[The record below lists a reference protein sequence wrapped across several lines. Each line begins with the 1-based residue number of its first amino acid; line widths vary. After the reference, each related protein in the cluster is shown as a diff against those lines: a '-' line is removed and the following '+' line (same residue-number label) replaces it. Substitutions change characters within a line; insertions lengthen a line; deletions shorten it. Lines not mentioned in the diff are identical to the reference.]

1 MMLRLAA
8 ILSLAIVV
16 GPAVGAEPVDL
27 QEKMKKLIDGAEPS
41 IVSLVVSHNPKHSIP
56 RANRPWELGDYRS
69 PAIAGFR
76 GRQPD
81 RDKLDLA
88 DARNAADHTLG
99 SGVVL
104 DEREGLILTCYH
116 LIDGARKIY
125 ARGVGNAGSY
135 ADIVAGDARS
145 DLAVLRLRTP
155 MLKLKAAKL
164 ADVRTHD
171 APRAKATVTR
181 GQWIIAIAHP
191 FAAGAADGRATASW
205 GIVGNVGRR
214 SPLPPGAE
222 DIRPGYLHQYGS
234 LIQTDARANLG
245 SSGGGLFNLDGELI
259 GLLSAA
265 AGVAGSEAAG
275 GYAIPMDSIYRGVLD
290 VLRRGGEVEYGFL
303 GVAPDRLSADP
314 RRPGLYVS
322 TVTPGS
328 PAALAGIEPNDLIQ
342 SVNGRPIQED
352 ADLFLLIGGA
362 LAGKDVTLTVISQN
376 QSREVRATLAKFQHP
391 YPHIASVPP
400 PAYSGLRVDYS
411 SLMVQQLIG
420 PGARMGLNLN
430 GVIVRDLE
438 PNSRAEAAFRQLPI
452 GQGRWLITKV
462 NGTPVANPPAFHAAA
477 AKSQTLRLT
486 VVNAMDYTGAERTV
500 TLP

>member
-1 MMLRLAA
+1 MMVRFAL
-8 ILSLAIVV
+8 LSLAFAAL
-16 GPAVGAEPVDL
+16 PALGAEPAEL
-27 QEKMKKLIDGAEPS
+27 QDKMKKLIDAAGPS
-41 IVSLVVSHNPKHSIP
+41 VVSLVVSHNPKHAIP

-69 PAIAGFR
+69 PAVASFR

-88 DARNAADHTLG
+88 DVRNAADYTLG
-99 SGVVL
+99 SAVVL
-104 DEREGLILTCYH
+104 DATDGLLLTCYH
-116 LIDGARKIY
+116 LIDGARKIHV
-125 ARGVGNAGSY
+125 RLPGSSGSY
-135 ADIVAGDARS
+135 ADLVAGDARS
-145 DLAVLRLRTP
+145 DLAVLRLRSP
-155 MLKLKAAKL
+155 SRGLKAVKF

-171 APRAKATVTR
+171 TPRAKATVSR
-181 GQWIIAIAHP
+181 GQWVIAIAHP
-191 FAAGAADGRATASW
+191 FAAGNADGQATASW

-214 SPLPPGAE
+214 SPLPPGAD

-245 SSGGGLFNLDGELI
+245 SSGGGLFNLDGDLI
-259 GLLSAA
+259 GLASAA

-275 GYAIPMDSIYRGVLD
+275 GYALPMDDIYRGIVD
-290 VLRRGGEVEYGFL
+290 VLRRGHEVEYGFL

-328 PAALAGIEPNDLIQ
+328 PAALAGIEANDLIQ
-342 SVNGRPIQED
+342 SVNGRPIQD
-352 ADLFLLIGGA
+352 DGDLFLLIGGA
-362 LAGKDVTLTVISQN
+362 LAGKEIKLAINSQN
-376 QSREVRATLAKFQHP
+376 QTRDVRATLAKFQHP
-391 YPHIASVPP
+391 YPSIASTPP
-400 PAYSGLRVDYS
+400 PSYSGLRIDYS

-430 GVIVRDLE
+430 GVIVRDFE
-438 PNSRAEAAFRQLPI
+438 PNSRAEAAFRQLAI

-477 AKSQTLRLT
+477 AKSQSLRLT
-486 VVNAMDYTGAERTV
+486 VVNAMDYTGTERTV

>member
-1 MMLRLAA
+1 MKVRSALLLLVLAA
-8 ILSLAIVV
+8 SPVPGAD
-16 GPAVGAEPVDL
+16 PADL
-27 QEKMKKLIDGAEPS
+27 QDRMKKLIDAAEPS
-41 IVSLVVSHNPKHSIP
+41 VVSLVISHNPKHPVP

-69 PAIAGFR
+69 PAIVTFR
-76 GRQPD
+76 GRQPE

-88 DARNAADHTLG
+88 DVRNAADYTLG

-104 DEREGLILTCYH
+104 DERDGLILTCYH

-125 ARGVGNAGSY
+125 ARGAGITGSY

-145 DLAVLRLRTP
+145 DLAVLRLRSPTS
-155 MLKLKAAKL
+155 KLKAVKIAE
-164 ADVRTHD
+164 VRTHEG
-171 APRAKATVTR
+171 PKTKATVSR
-181 GQWIIAIAHP
+181 GQWVVAIAHP
-191 FAAGAADGRATASW
+191 FAAGLPDGQATASW
-205 GIVGNVGRR
+205 GILSNISRR
-214 SPLPPGAE
+214 SPLPLGAD
-222 DIRPGYLHQYGS
+222 DIRPGYLYQYGS
-234 LIQTDARANLG
+234 LLQTDARANLG

-275 GYAIPMDSIYRGVLD
+275 GYAIPMDSIYRGIVD
-290 VLRRGGEVEYGFL
+290 VLRRGDEVEYGFL
-303 GVAPDRLSADP
+303 GVAPERLSSDP

-328 PAALAGIEPNDLIQ
+328 PAAIAGIEPNDLIQ
-342 SVNGRPIQED
+342 SVNGRTIQD
-352 ADLFLLIGGA
+352 DSDLFLLIGGA
-362 LAGKDVTLTVISQN
+362 LAGKDVTLTVFGQN

-391 YPHIASVPP
+391 YANIASAPP
-400 PAYSGLRVDYS
+400 PTYSGLRIDYS

-438 PNSRAEAAFRQLPI
+438 PNSRAETAFRQLPI

-462 NGTPVANPPAFHAAA
+462 NGTPVSNPSAFHAAA
-477 AKSQTLRLT
+477 RKTQTLRLT
-486 VVNAMDYTGAERTV
+486 VVNAMDYSATERTV